1 MFFRSRPSSFL
12 FPSTFQK
19 LVLAQDIVD
28 TLLIIAG
35 AQHELG
41 TQKIWLLLSDIIIKF
56 SNIFLTNIFSRKL
69 TLLLNKICKITN
81 V

>member
-1 MFFRSRPSSFL
+1 MFFKSRPSSFS
-12 FPSTFQK
+12 FPSAFQK

-56 SNIFLTNIFSRKL
+56 SNIFLTGIFSQE
-69 TLLLNKICKITN
+69 N
-81 V
+81 